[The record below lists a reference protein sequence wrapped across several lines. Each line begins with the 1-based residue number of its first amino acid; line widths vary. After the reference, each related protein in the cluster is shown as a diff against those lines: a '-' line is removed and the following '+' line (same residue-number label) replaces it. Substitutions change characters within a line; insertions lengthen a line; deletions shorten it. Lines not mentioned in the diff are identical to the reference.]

1 MTYRSRAQRLLTA
14 AGLVLG
20 LAPTASLACA
30 CGCGVF
36 DVGTSALLPTSGGAT
51 AFVEYDFM
59 DQNRNWSGTSSA
71 PAAANADKEIR
82 TDFMTAGGQYMF
94 NQDWGAM
101 IEVPVWNRTFK
112 TDPGTGSI
120 DMFQHA
126 ALGDIRLMGVY
137 TGFSDDLSTGVIFGT
152 KLATGDFTYPNFDRD
167 TEIGTGSTDA
177 LLGLYHT
184 GDLTSDDAFVW
195 YGQLLWDKPLASQG
209 GYTPGGE
216 FDGAVGVYYTGFV
229 FGSDTQITPMLQ
241 IIGSSRAR
249 DGGVNAD
256 PPNTGY
262 NRLML
267 SPGVEFDVGKWRLYG
282 DVEFPVYQ
290 DTNGD
295 QLVAHQLFKFI
306 LSRSLDG

>member
-1 MTYRSRAQRLLTA
+1 MTHRSHVQRLLTA
-14 AGLVLG
+14 AGLLLG

-36 DVGTSALLPTSGGAT
+36 DVGTSALLPTSNGGT
-51 AFVEYDFM
+51 AFIEYDFM

-71 PAAANADKEIR
+71 PSSANADKEIR

-94 NQDWGAM
+94 NQDWGVMAK
-101 IEVPVWNRTFK
+101 VPVWDRAFK
-112 TDPGTGSI
+112 TDSGSGSI
-120 DMFQHA
+120 DSFEHA

-137 TGFSDDLSTGVIFGT
+137 TGLSDDMSTGVIFGT
-152 KLATGDFTYPNFDRD
+152 KLATGDFTYANFDRD
-167 TEIGTGSTDA
+167 TQIGTGSTDA

-195 YGQLLWDKPLASQG
+195 YGQIMWDKPLASQG
-209 GYTPGGE
+209 GYTPGSE
-216 FDGAVGVYYTGFV
+216 IDGAVGVYYDNFI
-229 FGSDTQITPMLQ
+229 FSDGTQITPILQ
-241 IIGSSRAR
+241 MIASNRTR
-249 DGGVNAD
+249 DGGINAD

-267 SPGVEFDVGKWRLYG
+267 SPGVEAHIGNWKIYG
-282 DVEFPVYQ
+282 DVEFPIYQ
-290 DTNGD
+290 DMNGN

-306 LSRSLDG
+306 LSRSLDE